1 MGVKVKLFANFRE
14 EAGEASVEIDAGTA
28 GELLVKLAERYE
40 TLGKSILDSKEPE
53 VITKDGVTVMLNG
66 RNIRFLDGMST
77 ELEEEDT
84 LAIFPPIGGG

>member
-28 GELLVKLAERYE
+28 GELLVELAERHE
-40 TLGKSILDSKEPE
+40 ALGKSILDSKEPE

-66 RNIRFLDGMST
+66 RNIRFLDGPAT
-77 ELEEEDT
+77 ELGEDDT
-84 LAIFPPIGGG
+84 VAIFPPIGGG

>member
-14 EAGEASVEIDAGTA
+14 KAGEASVEIDADLTGDLLVELA
-28 GELLVKLAERYE
+28 GRYERLGELILAS
-40 TLGKSILDSKEPE
+40 TEPE
-53 VITKDGVTVMLNG
+53 VTTKDGVTVMLNG